1 MNDTLRQN
9 LSERVNRLREE
20 SFSLRPSFS
29 AERAVLS
36 TEFYREWQGRVS
48 SPVLRAMNFR
58 NLCEK
63 KTIYIGAGELI
74 VGERGPRPKAV
85 STYPELTCHS
95 EEDLRILDSRP
106 MASYSVAAADAS
118 AYREL
123 VIPYWRGRSIRDR
136 AFAEIGEDWKLLYEA
151 GLFTEFMEQRAPG
164 HTSLDGSIYEKGLNA
179 RRAEIAAAR
188 SALDWSAD
196 PRALAKDEE
205 LKAMD
210 IACEGA
216 IVFAARHAA
225 LAQELAGSETDP
237 ARAVELRRIAEVCR
251 RVPAESPRNF
261 WEALQTYWF
270 CHLGTITELNGWD
283 AMSPG
288 HLDQHLAPFY
298 ERDLAEGKLARETAK
313 ELLGCF
319 WIKFNNTP
327 APPKVGVT
335 AAESGTYNDFTNIN
349 LAGLLTDGSDGS
361 SELSY
366 LVLEVLDELQ
376 LLQPQANLQLSAKTP
391 ERLLKAACRV
401 VRRGS
406 GYPSLFNADEVVM
419 AQVGM
424 GKSLADARGGGTS
437 GCIETGCFGKEAYLL
452 HGYLNSPKLLELA
465 LNNGVDPA
473 TGTAVSVRTGAP
485 ESLGS
490 FEELYAAYERQLAY
504 VVGVKTRVSNYLD
517 SLYAENAPAPFLSA
531 LVADCVSK
539 GMDYYEGG
547 ARYNTDY
554 IQCCG
559 LGTTTDSLSAIKTH
573 VYEKRD
579 VAWKE
584 LLGALAADWSGKEEL
599 RLLLSNKTPRFGND
613 DDAADSI
620 ARRVVES
627 WHAAIDGR
635 SSPRGGTY
643 HIDLLSTTC
652 HVYFGLKTG
661 PTPDGRHARKPES
674 DGSSPAQ
681 GADRKGPT
689 AVAKSLA
696 KIDVARTGGS
706 LLNQRFLP
714 AALDGEGGI
723 EKLAAL
729 VRGYFK
735 LGGHHIQFNV
745 VDTATLREAQKRP
758 EDYRSLLVRVAGY
771 SDYFVDLDR
780 NHQEEIISRTAQ
792 EGF

>member
-1 MNDTLRQN
+1 MN
-9 LSERVNRLREE
+9 ERVKRLREE

-29 AERAVLS
+29 AERAALT
-36 TEFYREWQGRVS
+36 TEFYGRWLGRVS
-48 SPVLRAMNFR
+48 TPVLRAMNFR
-58 NLCEK
+58 NICEK
-63 KTIYIGAGELI
+63 KVIYIGTGELI

-95 EEDLRILDSRP
+95 EEDLRVLDSRP
-106 MASYSVAAADAS
+106 MTSYSVPEADA
-118 AYREL
+118 AVYREL
-123 VIPYWRGRSIRDR
+123 VIPYWRGRSMRDR
-136 AFAEIGEDWKLLYEA
+136 AFAEIAEDWKLLYDA

-164 HTSLDGSIYEKGLNA
+164 HTSLDDSIYRKGLSA
-179 RRAEIAAAR
+179 RRAEIAASRA
-188 SALDWSAD
+188 AIDWGSD
-196 PRALAKDEE
+196 QGALAKDEE

-216 IVFAARHAA
+216 IVLARRHAA
-225 LAQELAGSETDP
+225 LAGTLAAAERDEGR
-237 ARAVELRRIAEVCR
+237 RAELRRIAEVCE
-251 RVPAESPRNF
+251 RVPAEAPRDF

-270 CHLGTITELNGWD
+270 AHLGTITELNGWD

-298 ERDLAEGKLARETAK
+298 ERGVAEGSLDRERAK
-313 ELLGCF
+313 ELLSCF
-319 WIKFNNTP
+319 WIKVNNTP

-349 LAGLLTDGSDGS
+349 LGGLAADGTDGS

-366 LVLEVLDELQ
+366 IALEVLDELQ
-376 LLQPQANLQLSAKTP
+376 LLQPQANLQLSARTP
-391 ERLLKAACRV
+391 ERLLRAAAEV
-401 VRRGS
+401 ARRGS

-424 GKSLADARGGGTS
+424 GKRIEDARGGGTS
-437 GCIETGCFGKEAYLL
+437 GCVETGCFGKEAYLL
-452 HGYLNSPKLLELA
+452 HGYLNSPKILELA
-465 LNNGVDPA
+465 LNDGVDPA
-473 TGTAVSVRTGAP
+473 TGKAIGPRTGRP
-485 ESLGS
+485 EGFAG
-490 FEELYAAYERQLAY
+490 FEDLYSAYEAQLAY
-504 VVGVKTRVSNYLD
+504 VVDVKARVSNYLD
-517 SLYAENAPAPFLSA
+517 RMYAEYAPAPFLSA
-531 LVADCVSK
+531 LVADCIAQGK
-539 GMDYYEGG
+539 DYYDGG

-559 LGTTTDSLSAIKTH
+559 LGTTTDSLSAIRTH
-573 VYEKRD
+573 VYERRD

-584 LLGALAADWSGKEEL
+584 LSEALASDWSGREDL
-599 RLLLSNKTPRFGND
+599 RLLMSNKTPRFGND
-613 DDAADSI
+613 DDRADSI
-620 ARRVVES
+620 AKRVVES
-627 WHAAIDGR
+627 WHGAIDGR
-635 SSPRGGTY
+635 RSPRGGTY
-643 HIDLLSTTC
+643 HINLLSTTC

-661 PTPDGRHARKPES
+661 ATPDGRRARMPES
-674 DGSSPAQ
+674 DGASPAQ

-714 AALDGEGGI
+714 AALAGEGGI
-723 EKLAAL
+723 EKLSSL
-729 VRGYFK
+729 VRTYFRM
-735 LGGHHIQFNV
+735 GGHHIQFNV